1 VNYIAGPWNHWTGSQ
16 GEDRYDFWRKLAS
29 VWAGRDV
36 LDGEKVYLPPKGN
49 VKQSVFWFKLPR
61 LSTLLRPNVGDR
73 AGLDTNDVQLYIAAC
88 CNFELRIRQTGIE
101 LFDWLEQEKEV
112 FCEKLNTRLGYKD
125 SDKEIELVFD
135 RKKGNQKNQLELT
148 SNSLEVLW
156 EKGSDGDSDFVSR
169 ESWHEFISTITEIA
183 GWFEDVALEELERFK
198 NVDNSNQDKEHIE

>member
-1 VNYIAGPWNHWTGSQ
+1 M
-16 GEDRYDFWRKLAS
+16 
-29 VWAGRDV
+29 
-36 LDGEKVYLPPKGN
+36 
-49 VKQSVFWFKLPR
+49 
-61 LSTLLRPNVGDR
+61 
-73 AGLDTNDVQLYIAAC
+73 
-88 CNFELRIRQTGIE
+88 
-101 LFDWLEQEKEV
+101 
-112 FCEKLNTRLGYKD
+112 NTRLGYKD

-198 NVDNSNQDKEHIE
+198 NVDNSIKTRSILSKPL